1 MTNKFLGLARG
12 AFPRDQVTV
21 INAIAAAAI
30 FNGDAVELSAPG
42 TDELRPR
49 VTPTTGVTD
58 ETYGIVVGGDAD
70 GVYSDDGTR
79 ASPDNSAA
87 TAAGQTVEVC
97 TQGRCLANV
106 DGSGTPIALGDDLG
120 ASVGSGILLSPVA
133 TNRVIARALQTSSA
147 ANDII
152 LVDVQREG
160 ILA

>member
-21 INAIAAAAI
+21 LNAIAAAAI
-30 FNGDAVELSAPG
+30 FNGDAVILSAPG

-49 VTPTTGVTD
+49 VTPASSATGD
-58 ETYGIVVGGDAD
+58 TYGIVVGGDAD

-106 DGSGTPIALGDDLG
+106 DGSGTPIPLGGELSASG
-120 ASVGSGILLSPVA
+120 ASGILIVA
-133 TNRVIARALQTSSA
+133 IATSQIIARALQTSAA

-160 ILA
+160 IF

>member
-49 VTPTTGVTD
+49 VTPTTGITD
-58 ETYGIVVGGDAD
+58 DTYGIVVGGDAD
-70 GVYSDDGTR
+70 GVYSDDGT
-79 ASPDNSAA
+79 ASSPDNSAA

-97 TQGRCLANV
+97 TQGRCLARV
-106 DGSGTPIALGDDLG
+106 DGSGSPVTLGDELG
-120 ASVGSGILLSPVA
+120 SSTTAGVLELAIA
-133 TNRVIARALQTSSA
+133 THRVIARALQPSSA
-147 ANDII
+147 VNDII